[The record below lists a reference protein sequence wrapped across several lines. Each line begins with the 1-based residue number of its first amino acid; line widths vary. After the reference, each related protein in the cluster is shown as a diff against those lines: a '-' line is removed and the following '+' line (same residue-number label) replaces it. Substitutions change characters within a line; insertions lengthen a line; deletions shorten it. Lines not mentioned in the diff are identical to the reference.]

1 MTRRVWGTNKQNK
14 YIIEKMRNM
23 TREDV
28 SEEDAIPSYR
38 LLCSVVSEE
47 WCKFPDGTPLL
58 KRKEEKRRKRG

>member
-1 MTRRVWGTNKQNK
+1 
-14 YIIEKMRNM
+14 M

-28 SEEDAIPSYR
+28 SEEAAIPSYR

-58 KRKEEKRRKRG
+58 KRKEGKGRKRVRRSGMRE